1 MATNVLRYDDD
12 TAFPQSVGATIT
24 AGTPVGIDSGGLV
37 QKADADAPLAC
48 VGFLLTDGASGEV
61 RAVATEGVLQDS
73 AWNWNIGSAVYL
85 SATPGTYTQ
94 TAPTGA
100 GTYIQI
106 LGIASAADKI
116 VFRPNLAALKLQA
129 AGTTTVAFI

>member
-12 TAFPQSVGATIT
+12 TAFPQTVGATIL
-24 AGTPVGIDSGGLV
+24 AGAPVGIDSGGLV

-48 VGFLLTDGASGEV
+48 VGFLLTDGVSGDV

-73 AWNWNIGSAVYL
+73 SWNWTVGGPVYL

-106 LGIASAADKI
+106 LGMATASDKI
-116 VFRPNLAALKLQA
+116 LFRPNMASLKLQA
-129 AGTTTVAFI
+129 AATSTVAFI